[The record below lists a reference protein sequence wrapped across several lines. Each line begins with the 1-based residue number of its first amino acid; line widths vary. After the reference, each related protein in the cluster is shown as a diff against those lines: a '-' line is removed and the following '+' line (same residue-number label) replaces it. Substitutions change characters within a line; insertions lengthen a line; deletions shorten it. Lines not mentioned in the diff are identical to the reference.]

1 MNPSSASPVLKTEID
16 ISLDP
21 SYPETLNASDF
32 TAVLY
37 SLNDTEYR
45 RELYVMSVDDSAKTI
60 KIKFPGAVS
69 GTYLL
74 QLSSV
79 QHGRIDS
86 DLLILQVH
94 GSVTGV
100 SPLTGSKYGGALV
113 TITGENFSDDPLDNP
128 VMIGN
133 NYCYVQ
139 TTSATQITCRTDLL
153 TDQAVQD
160 ELVIVFLKTSEEA
173 ATPNGDDIQ
182 FTYATP
188 TTEITDIQVSFDDS
202 TFSHKV
208 VVTGTGFDSTTQ
220 LFVDGFE

>member
-1 MNPSSASPVLKTEID
+1 
-16 ISLDP
+16 
-21 SYPETLNASDF
+21 
-32 TAVLY
+32 
-37 SLNDTEYR
+37 
-45 RELYVMSVDDSAKTI
+45 MSVDDSAKSV

-69 GTYLL
+69 GTYQL

-153 TDQAVQD
+153 TNQAVQD

-173 ATPNGDDIQ
+173 ATPNGDDIM

-188 TTEITDIQVSFDDS
+188 TTEITDITVSFDDS
-202 TFSHKV
+202 SFTH
-208 VVTGTGFDSTTQ
+208 
-220 LFVDGFE
+220 